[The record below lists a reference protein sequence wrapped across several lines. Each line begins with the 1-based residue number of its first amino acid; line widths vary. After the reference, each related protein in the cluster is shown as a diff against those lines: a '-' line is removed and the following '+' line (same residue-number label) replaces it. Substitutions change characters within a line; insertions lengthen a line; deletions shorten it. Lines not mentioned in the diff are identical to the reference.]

1 MGIQNKQINKNKQRT
16 NNQRIKKETKKMK
29 RNRNNSFLWSAD
41 FSPLGIPFDCIFQD
55 RKRIKLSKCVL
66 IHKKKDCRDIHK
78 TKLYSLNS
86 NPKFSA
92 SSPNLQSPDSTN
104 SELFRSVKKET
115 HQIRRI
121 KRQPPSENLHSPN
134 CVRGAQS
141 ARGGSGL
148 LLNRSLSG
156 FSGPAVITGSDFPA
170 LIIPVARAVAP
181 VTENGDLF
189 SIGDVYKVRYNTF
202 LQ

>member
-1 MGIQNKQINKNKQRT
+1 MQT
-16 NNQRIKKETKKMK
+16 FHP
-29 RNRNNSFLWSAD
+29 S
-41 FSPLGIPFDCIFQD
+41 IPFDCIFQN

-66 IHKKKDCRDIHK
+66 THKKKIAETYIRQNYI
-78 TKLYSLNS
+78 LLNS
-86 NPKFSA
+86 NPKFGA
-92 SSPNLQSPDSTN
+92 SSPNSKSPDSTN

-202 LQ
+202 LQRRKV